1 MAMHT
6 GKGLKA
12 TIGFLTET
20 GEGTWTWILG
30 PKLACEGGFGWSHIN
45 TETTERGGGS
55 GEERR
60 GEVEM
65 AEVVG
70 VG

>member
-1 MAMHT
+1 MHT
-6 GKGLKA
+6 GKGLKG

-20 GEGTWTWILG
+20 GVGTRTWVLG
-30 PKLACEGGFGWSHIN
+30 PKMADEGSFGWSHIN
-45 TETTERGGGS
+45 SETTEGGRGS
-55 GEERR
+55 GEEGA

>member
-1 MAMHT
+1 M
-6 GKGLKA
+6 
-12 TIGFLTET
+12 IGFLTET
-20 GEGTWTWILG
+20 GVGTRTCILG
-30 PKLACEGGFGWSHIN
+30 PKMAGEGGFGWSHID
-45 TETTERGGGS
+45 TETTGGGGGS

>member
-1 MAMHT
+1 MHT
-6 GKGLKA
+6 GKGLEG

-20 GEGTWTWILG
+20 RVGTRTWILD
-30 PKLACEGGFGWSHIN
+30 PKMAGEGGFGWSHIN
-45 TETTERGGGS
+45 TETMEGGGGS